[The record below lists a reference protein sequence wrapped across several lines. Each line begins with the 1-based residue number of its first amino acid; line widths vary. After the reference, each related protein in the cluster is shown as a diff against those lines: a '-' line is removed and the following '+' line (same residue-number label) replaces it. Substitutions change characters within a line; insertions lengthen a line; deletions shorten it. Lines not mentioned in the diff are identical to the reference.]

1 MEIIIQ
7 LISGMV
13 GGNLAGMAM
22 KNLSL
27 GTLGNSIAGL
37 VGGGVGGQILTQVLG
52 IGAGEGGMDMTAI
65 AAQIGGGGI
74 GGAIVLAIVGMI
86 KKAMAKA

>member
-7 LISGMV
+7 LISGIV
-13 GGNLAGMAM
+13 GGNLAGMSM

-27 GTLGNSIAGL
+27 GTLGNSVAGL

-52 IGAGEGGMDMTAI
+52 IGAGGGMDMASI
-65 AAQIGGGGI
+65 ATQIGGGGV
-74 GGAIVLAIVGMI
+74 GGAIVLAVVGMI

>member
-7 LISGMV
+7 LISGIV

-22 KNLSL
+22 KQFSL

-37 VGGGVGGQILTQVLG
+37 IGGGVGGQLLTNVLG
-52 IGAGEGGMDMTAI
+52 IGAGGGMDVGSI
-65 AAQIGGGGI
+65 ASQVAGGGI
-74 GGAIVLAIVGMI
+74 GGAIVLAIVGMV
-86 KKAMAKA
+86 KKAMAK